1 VSARAAGA
9 ARRSPLDGSSPDP
22 AGVTGVA
29 VVVGA
34 IALLLLRTSPALAS
48 VQSAGLLGL
57 AYGLIL
63 AAGALVSAVTAAPG
77 TAPSGRAGASAACL
91 VVGVGALA
99 LARLIVAPA
108 PPIRATLVTTALAV
122 LAGVAEEALF
132 RGAAFRLL
140 ERRGAALAV
149 AGSALVFALIHVPA
163 YGWPAF
169 PVDLGAG
176 LLFSWQRLVTGRW
189 SVPAAT
195 HAAANLLAV
204 MR

>member
-1 VSARAAGA
+1 MSAREASSV
-9 ARRSPLDGSSPDP
+9 RRSPLEGSRFGPEHA
-22 AGVTGVA
+22 AGAVA
-29 VVVGA
+29 VAGG
-34 IALLLLRTSPALAS
+34 IALLLLRPSPALS
-48 VQSAGLLGL
+48 PLHTPVFLGL
-57 AYGLIL
+57 AYVLIL
-63 AAGALVSAVTAAPG
+63 ATGAVVSGAAAAPTAA
-77 TAPSGRAGASAACL
+77 TRARAGGSVACL
-91 VVGVGALA
+91 AAGLGAVV
-99 LARLIVAPA
+99 LARLVVAPA
-108 PPIRATLVTTALAV
+108 PPIRATVAVTALSV
-122 LAGVAEEALF
+122 LAAVAEEALF

-176 LLFSWQRLVTGRW
+176 LLFSWQRLATGRW